1 VEDQR
6 HSREGLRLWLLARGH
21 HIETASD
28 GWQALRKIKDEHFDA
43 AIIDLDL
50 PPIMGTPLSGW
61 DLVRILRAYA
71 EDTAVIVVTGG
82 DGTVPVGRAK
92 ALRVDAVMEK
102 PIRPGQLRAIL
113 EIISPAG
120 PVARREAM
128 AAGC

>member
-1 VEDQR
+1 M
-6 HSREGLRLWLLARGH
+6 ARGH

-28 GWQALRKIKDEHFDA
+28 GWQALRKIKEEHFDA

-50 PPIMGTPLSGW
+50 PPIMGTPISGW

-82 DGTVPVGRAK
+82 DGAVPVTRAK

-102 PIRPGQLRAIL
+102 PIRPEQLRTIL
-113 EIISPAG
+113 SIISPGESAAG
-120 PVARREAM
+120 REAI
-128 AAGC
+128 AVGR